1 MVGRLVQAVQDA
13 YAPARLGGRGEYGQG
28 KRLLVHHLR
37 AAEGEHEATGRH
49 LGKGGG
55 IQALI
60 GPEGVFEGA
69 AVLGEGR
76 RVHNHKVVGAVRD
89 VFYEF
94 NRVRAVGAVPVGP
107 ETVQGHVAL
116 HHVHGPPGTVHG
128 VHVEGAAGKGVN
140 GETAGI
146 AEEVQDLA
154 ACGQGAHAGPVLPLV
169 QEEAGLLALAPVYD
183 EAVPVFQDTEFIGPE
198 TGSLVQIA
206 VHQVQAGLEG
216 GGAGTFVVNGLQA
229 LSVEFLQGLGNGG
242 LGAEH
247 AHGMGLEHAYAVIIV
262 YDETGKAVA
271 LPMHQPVA
279 SGNGRCGQGAGFAQL
294 VGAGEH
300 AEPVVGPGGV
310 FVKTE
315 HPHGDG
321 ANLVVA
327 AAQEPTVG
335 RTDAYEVAFCRMA
348 HNLGHGAG
356 KHPGMIAE
364 EGFFP
369 PVFQDNFIH
378 SAAVGGSWGIF
389 EA

>member
-1 MVGRLVQAVQDA
+1 M
-13 YAPARLGGRGEYGQG
+13 
-28 KRLLVHHLR
+28 
-37 AAEGEHEATGRH
+37 
-49 LGKGGG
+49 
-55 IQALI
+55 
-60 GPEGVFEGA
+60 
-69 AVLGEGR
+69 
-76 RVHNHKVVGAVRD
+76 
-89 VFYEF
+89 
-94 NRVRAVGAVPVGP
+94 
-107 ETVQGHVAL
+107 
-116 HHVHGPPGTVHG
+116 
-128 VHVEGAAGKGVN
+128 EGAAGKGVN

-169 QEEAGLLALAPVYD
+169 QEEAGLLALAPVHD

-198 TGSLVQIA
+198 TGGLVQIT

-262 YDETGKAVA
+262 YDEAGKPVT

-279 SGNGRCGQGAGFAQL
+279 GGSGRCGQGAGFAQL

-310 FVKTE
+310 FVKAE

-327 AAQEPTVG
+327 AATAPENTQG
-335 RTDAYEVAFCRMA
+335 
-348 HNLGHGAG
+348 
-356 KHPGMIAE
+356 
-364 EGFFP
+364 
-369 PVFQDNFIH
+369 
-378 SAAVGGSWGIF
+378 
-389 EA
+389 